1 MSKLISEYDN
11 WADEGLVYNIWGGT
25 VCQPKWRFGQKSNND
40 TVYPLWFQNFY
51 DTWKQEYLTDIE
63 EVKTVGNVFMET
75 IGKDDYILVRNM
87 LCGNTS
93 GQDGDIHD
101 DWQVPMKV
109 LLEYYILILGG
120 KIIGVEKLL
129 YMIEKT

>member
-40 TVYPLWFQNFY
+40 TVYPMWFQNFY
-51 DTWKQEYLTDIE
+51 DTWKQEYQTDIE

-75 IGKDDYILVRNM
+75 IGKDDYIPVRNM

-93 GQDGDIHD
+93 DKMVIY
-101 DWQVPMKV
+101 MM
-109 LLEYYILILGG
+109 IG
-120 KIIGVEKLL
+120 K
-129 YMIEKT
+129 YP